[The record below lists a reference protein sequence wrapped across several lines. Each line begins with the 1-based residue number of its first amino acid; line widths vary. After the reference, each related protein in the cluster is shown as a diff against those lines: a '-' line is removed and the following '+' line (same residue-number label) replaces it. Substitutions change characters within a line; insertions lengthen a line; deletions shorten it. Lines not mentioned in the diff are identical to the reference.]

1 MASRKPAATAFARGS
16 DRLPAAKPEPTV
28 CTLCGGQCVQGD
40 FSSVANFGVT
50 REPHF
55 VTSYGWMQ
63 VKYDRATPV
72 DAYMCLECGHVQFF
86 GRNPRAVLDPLERQD
101 LLRQEN
107 PDLDARLKQEE
118 KRRKELESKGL
129 PFDSDDHL
137 GV

>member
-1 MASRKPAATAFARGS
+1 MATQRNPVESKAE
-16 DRLPAAKPEPTV
+16 LPPEAVTHKPEPKH
-28 CTLCGGQCVQGD
+28 CAQCGGPCVLGD

-72 DAYMCLECGHVQFF
+72 DVYMCLDCGLVSFY
-86 GRNPRAVLDPLERQD
+86 GRSPMSVLGPLERQKLVRD
-101 LLRQEN
+101 ASPE
-107 PDLDARLKQEE
+107 LDRKMRPEE
-118 KRRKELESKGL
+118 KRRQELETKGQAL
-129 PFDSDDHL
+129 PGDDHT

>member
-1 MASRKPAATAFARGS
+1 MAYKMPAPVEPEHEQQAADPRKCS
-16 DRLPAAKPEPTV
+16 V
-28 CTLCGGQCVQGD
+28 CGGDCVGGD

-72 DAYMCLECGHVQFF
+72 DVYMCLDCGHIEFY
-86 GRNPRAVLDPLERQD
+86 GRTPLAVLDLLERQR
-101 LLRQEN
+101 LLRQKN
-107 PDLDARLKQEE
+107 PKLDKKLAREE
-118 KRRKELESKGL
+118 RRRKELEKTGQPL
-129 PFDSDDHL
+129 ESDEHV